1 MKRRGAI
8 AVFVFLP
15 AAAFA
20 NQQAA
25 DSCAAKLPK
34 NPAAIY
40 SASVTQISPDSDIR
54 AIVTNVT
61 RGMVMNGDLSRGDAK
76 PAAEAAGACL
86 RLLRK

>member
-1 MKRRGAI
+1 MKRFGSIAI
-8 AVFVFLP
+8 FVLLP

-20 NQQAA
+20 DQKAA

-40 SASVTQISPDSDIR
+40 SASVAQISPDFNIR
-54 AIVTNVT
+54 AIVTSVT
-61 RGMVMNGDLSRGDAK
+61 RGMVMNGDLSRDAAK